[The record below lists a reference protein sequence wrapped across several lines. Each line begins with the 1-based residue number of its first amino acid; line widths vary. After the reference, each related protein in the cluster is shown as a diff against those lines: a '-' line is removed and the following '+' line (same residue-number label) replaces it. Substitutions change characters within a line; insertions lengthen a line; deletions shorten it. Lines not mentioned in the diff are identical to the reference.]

1 MFQTLLDRGRVLA
14 RAHSVQLAAIGAAL
28 STLFAIDP
36 TVLQAAWQSMPA
48 ELRAL
53 IPANVS
59 LWITGVLFGLVV
71 LARAVPQ
78 PAVTQ
83 RLGVLAV
90 AAAPAPVAPLAWMT
104 VAAAKL
110 CIREV
115 AGSKHNPTIL
125 AWLKLLGAWWAND
138 EEPWCGTYVAI
149 CLKEAGVAIIKHW
162 YRAKAWA
169 EWGVAVTPRFGAL
182 LVFGRGGGGHV
193 GFYLGEAMRMVRGKR
208 VLCYRVR
215 GGNQSNMVCDT
226 WIEAS
231 RLIASR
237 WPTGV
242 EVTGGIVLLDAGAEP
257 ISRNEA

>member
-1 MFQTLLDRGRVLA
+1 MLKTLLDRGRVLA

-36 TVLQAAWQSMPA
+36 VTLQAGWQSMPA

-59 LWITGVLFGLVV
+59 LWITGILFALVV
-71 LARAVPQ
+71 VARATPQ

-83 RLGVLAV
+83 RLGLLATPV
-90 AAAPAPVAPLAWMT
+90 APVAPLAWMT
-104 VAAAKL
+104 AAAAKL
-110 CIREV
+110 GIREI
-115 AGSKHNPTIL
+115 AGSKHNLTIL

-149 CLKEAGVAIIKHW
+149 CLKDAGVAIIKHW

-169 EWGVAVTPRFGAL
+169 EWGVAVTPCFGAL
-182 LVFGRGGGGHV
+182 LVFGREGGGHV
-193 GFYLGEAMRMVRGKR
+193 GFYIGEAMRVVGGRR

-237 WPTGV
+237 WPAGV
-242 EVTGGIVLLDAGAEP
+242 EVTGKMVLLNAGAEL